1 MKKKKINEE
10 RSKKKGKL
18 QRQTSFD
25 AKKARLERNQYSA
38 PSAIRSNSW
47 GLGESLED
55 TVSSDRN
62 SIDAKIKGLT
72 ADSLK
77 SGSLDLTR
85 MKLKSFPTKIVEN
98 VIINKTNDIH
108 KIQEIS
114 LYKNQLQ
121 NLPNKFYDLFK
132 DNLVELHIND
142 NVFVTVPDSLK
153 QFVALEKLNVSNNRI
168 KEGEDQFLEEFLSKI
183 VCSDTTVEVVDKK
196 GDIKGYITNKELE
209 TSLVKS

>member
-1 MKKKKINEE
+1 MDNKLFDKHDQKKLFGGGNQNHRNSTTKKDRTSSVEKKKINEE

-55 TVSSDRN
+55 TASSDRN

-98 VIINKTNDIH
+98 VIINKTN
-108 KIQEIS
+108 E
-114 LYKNQLQ
+114 N
-121 NLPNKFYDLFK
+121 
-132 DNLVELHIND
+132 
-142 NVFVTVPDSLK
+142 
-153 QFVALEKLNVSNNRI
+153 
-168 KEGEDQFLEEFLSKI
+168 
-183 VCSDTTVEVVDKK
+183 C
-196 GDIKGYITNKELE
+196 
-209 TSLVKS
+209 

>member
-1 MKKKKINEE
+1 MKKEV
-10 RSKKKGKL
+10 KKKGKL

-85 MKLKSFPTKIVEN
+85 MKLKSFPKKIVEN

-108 KIQEIS
+108 KTKKVCRNRQTPENES
-114 LYKNQLQ
+114 DKAGWGRFL
-121 NLPNKFYDLFK
+121 FY
-132 DNLVELHIND
+132 
-142 NVFVTVPDSLK
+142 
-153 QFVALEKLNVSNNRI
+153 
-168 KEGEDQFLEEFLSKI
+168 EFW
-183 VCSDTTVEVVDKK
+183 
-196 GDIKGYITNKELE
+196 
-209 TSLVKS
+209 